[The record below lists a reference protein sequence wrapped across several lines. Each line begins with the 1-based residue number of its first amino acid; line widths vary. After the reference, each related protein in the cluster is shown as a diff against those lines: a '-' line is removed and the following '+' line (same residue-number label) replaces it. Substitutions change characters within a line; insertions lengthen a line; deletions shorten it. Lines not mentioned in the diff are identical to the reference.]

1 MKKVLGVAFLISA
14 TLLTACSSESTSN
27 EELEVLKI
35 AASNVPHAEVLEK
48 AEPILEE
55 QGIDLEIEVFQDYIL
70 PNEALADG
78 DVDANYF
85 QHIPYFESIIE
96 EKGYDFEN
104 AGGIHIEPIGV
115 YSNRYKS
122 LDKLPE
128 GASIMLSSQVQDH
141 GRILTLLQSE
151 GLITL
156 KNGIDTTKAELSD
169 IVENP
174 KNFEFTADIEPA
186 MLVQAY
192 ENDEADAF
200 LINSNYAL
208 DAGLVPTKDAIA
220 IEDSTSPY
228 VNIIAVRTG
237 DKEKESIQKLIEVLH
252 SEEIQNFILEEY
264 EGSVVPVSE

>member
-1 MKKVLGVAFLISA
+1 M
-14 TLLTACSSESTSN
+14 
-27 EELEVLKI
+27 EVLKI

-70 PNEALADG
+70 PNQVLADG

-96 EKGYDFEN
+96 EKGYEFEN

-115 YSNRYKS
+115 YSKRCTS
-122 LDKLPE
+122 LDELPE
-128 GASIMLSSQVQDH
+128 GATIMLSSQVQDH

-156 KNGIDTTKAELSD
+156 
-169 IVENP
+169 
-174 KNFEFTADIEPA
+174 
-186 MLVQAY
+186 
-192 ENDEADAF
+192 
-200 LINSNYAL
+200 

-220 IEDSTSPY
+220 IEDSSSPY
-228 VNIIAVRTG
+228 LNIIA
-237 DKEKESIQKLIEVLH
+237 
-252 SEEIQNFILEEY
+252 
-264 EGSVVPVSE
+264 